1 MILTQNEVCRY
12 FLIKT
17 ILWFLYFKLV
27 SRWNV
32 PVCVSM
38 SDNFS
43 GSQTFWACCKNGRA
57 INKVIFQQKNFL
69 KKFHVLLD
77 WVLVL
82 TSSASIC
89 FFNLP
94 CICTQFLRPI
104 FTVTPFGFSF
114 LKYICILLQIYK
126 DICLPV
132 SFACSVWASIIWFCV
147 FTFTIKFS
155 FSVATPKVI

>member
-1 MILTQNEVCRY
+1 
-12 FLIKT
+12 
-17 ILWFLYFKLV
+17 
-27 SRWNV
+27 
-32 PVCVSM
+32 M

-104 FTVTPFGFSF
+104 FTVNPFGFRF
-114 LKYICILLQIYK
+114 LKKYICIRLQIYFHFLIYK

-132 SFACSVWASIIWFCV
+132 SFATCF
-147 FTFTIKFS
+147 FS
-155 FSVATPKVI
+155 LGVHNLILCLCLLLQSSSLYQLQHPK

>member
-1 MILTQNEVCRY
+1 MNSPLPYCYPNYSLLPTRTQLSFGR
-12 FLIKT
+12 
-17 ILWFLYFKLV
+17 
-27 SRWNV
+27 
-32 PVCVSM
+32 VCVSM

-69 KKFHVLLD
+69 KKFHVQLD

-104 FTVTPFGFSF
+104 FTVNPFGFSF

-132 SFACSVWASIIWFCV
+132 SFACSLWASIIWFCV

-155 FSVATPKVI
+155 FSVATPKVS